1 MKIRKNKIEKILK
14 AGLLCFS
21 ISLLLWSCE
30 NEEILNRSK
39 AITNDKNIEVTSI
52 TLNELYNNKQLSE
65 KIKAINPIL
74 DIHLKNI
81 QSRQKIQQKYT
92 VLTDEIIK
100 IQENTIDT
108 YTFRIGN
115 NGYNT
120 YYFENLVIKK
130 EKNTYKYYIYSYE
143 ANSDDQIF
151 TLKIKPITSNQLNS
165 SIKQQLN
172 KVAAYDEITSCWY
185 TESFDRDC
193 NCRYVEVNFCHSSG
207 GGVSSGGSIKT
218 IKDNLNNYNTSG
230 NNSSGTKNIGS
241 NSSSSGISYVG
252 VLNPPL
258 LECGDGYERYFDKD
272 LGPRGQN
279 ICVPVED
286 DIIDNTKNPC
296 VTKIIDKLKEKNKF
310 KSLVPNING
319 TALVNTGGTA
329 HLSQVILDLFGECRN
344 YDLTISIKELGNNS
358 QGYPINAQT
367 KKTESIT
374 LDDDLVIEATQLS
387 IAKTLIHESLHAYIN
402 LKTNPNSIDKNLY
415 DSVKIYYDKF
425 KTANLSQHNFMAQF
439 VDAMAYSLSIY
450 DNHKQDIEY
459 YKSMSWG
466 GLESS
471 DAYKKLKNKIEIQK
485 IIKNE
490 RYARKGA
497 KSTKC

>member
-1 MKIRKNKIEKILK
+1 
-14 AGLLCFS
+14 
-21 ISLLLWSCE
+21 
-30 NEEILNRSK
+30 
-39 AITNDKNIEVTSI
+39 
-52 TLNELYNNKQLSE
+52 
-65 KIKAINPIL
+65 
-74 DIHLKNI
+74 
-81 QSRQKIQQKYT
+81 
-92 VLTDEIIK
+92 
-100 IQENTIDT
+100 
-108 YTFRIGN
+108 
-115 NGYNT
+115 
-120 YYFENLVIKK
+120 
-130 EKNTYKYYIYSYE
+130 
-143 ANSDDQIF
+143 
-151 TLKIKPITSNQLNS
+151 
-165 SIKQQLN
+165 
-172 KVAAYDEITSCWY
+172 
-185 TESFDRDC
+185 
-193 NCRYVEVNFCHSSG
+193 
-207 GGVSSGGSIKT
+207 
-218 IKDNLNNYNTSG
+218 
-230 NNSSGTKNIGS
+230 
-241 NSSSSGISYVG
+241 
-252 VLNPPL
+252 L

-286 DIIDNTKNPC
+286 D
-296 VTKIIDKLKEKNKF
+296 IIDKLKEKNKF

-450 DNHKQDIEY
+450 DNHKQDIEC

-466 GLESS
+466 DLESS
-471 DAYKKLKNKIEIQK
+471 DTYKKLKNKIEIQK